1 MIDFSL
7 ENGRKSRCYQAFS
20 DDRGRCKHYSSKITL
35 SSSKSRN
42 YIRDQK
48 GILSQTIFMLSL
60 PCLLS
65 LRCVGME
72 EVPEVPDL
80 SYTYAFAVSR
90 NFNFFFF
97 QFFRCCYSSNVCQ
110 NCFESLRNALKKI
123 KISSWE
129 SNLCEKGEC
138 YIK

>member
-97 QFFRCCYSSNVCQ
+97 NFSVAATHRMSAKTVSNHYEMPSKKLKFLPGSLT
-110 NCFESLRNALKKI
+110 NAKRESVT
-123 KISSWE
+123 
-129 SNLCEKGEC
+129 
-138 YIK
+138 

>member
-20 DDRGRCKHYSSKITL
+20 DDRGRCKLNSSKTTL
-35 SSSKSRN
+35 SNSKSRN
-42 YIRDQK
+42 LRDQK
-48 GILSQTIFMLSL
+48 GILSQTIFILTL

-65 LRCVGME
+65 LHCVGME

-90 NFNFFFF
+90 NFNFFF

-110 NCFESLRNALKKI
+110 NCFESHYEMPSKKLKFLPGSLTNAKRD
-123 KISSWE
+123 SVT
-129 SNLCEKGEC
+129 
-138 YIK
+138 

>member
-1 MIDFSL
+1 
-7 ENGRKSRCYQAFS
+7 
-20 DDRGRCKHYSSKITL
+20 
-35 SSSKSRN
+35 
-42 YIRDQK
+42 
-48 GILSQTIFMLSL
+48 MLSL

-97 QFFRCCYSSNVCQ
+97 NFSVAATHRMSAKTVSNHYEMPSKKLKFLPGSLT
-110 NCFESLRNALKKI
+110 NAKRESVT
-123 KISSWE
+123 
-129 SNLCEKGEC
+129 
-138 YIK
+138 